1 MVNLTNISL
10 QNAFF
15 EVFFSVLIK
24 QVRFV
29 AFTYCKQ
36 WQT

>member
-15 EVFFSVLIK
+15 KVFFFVLIK

-29 AFTYCKQ
+29 SIAFTYC
-36 WQT
+36 

>member
-1 MVNLTNISL
+1 MVDLTNISL

-15 EVFFSVLIK
+15 EVFFSFLIK

-29 AFTYCKQ
+29 SIAFTYC
-36 WQT
+36 

>member
-1 MVNLTNISL
+1 MVDLTNISL
-10 QNAFF
+10 QNAFI

-29 AFTYCKQ
+29 SIAFTYC
-36 WQT
+36 

>member
-15 EVFFSVLIK
+15 KFFFSVLIK

-29 AFTYCKQ
+29 SIAFTYC
-36 WQT
+36 